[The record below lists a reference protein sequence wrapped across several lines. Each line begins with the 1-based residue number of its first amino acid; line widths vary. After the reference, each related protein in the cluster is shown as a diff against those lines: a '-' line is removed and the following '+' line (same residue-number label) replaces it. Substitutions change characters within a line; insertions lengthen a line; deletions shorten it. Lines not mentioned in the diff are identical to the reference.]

1 MVSIITVNY
10 NSLEVTCEM
19 LESIRKFGGQQVEVI
34 VVDNASVED
43 PSEFLRN
50 HFPEVIYVR
59 SEKNLGFA
67 GGNNLGIKASNGDF
81 LFFLNNDAEL
91 TEGAIEMLLKLFST
105 NSGIGIASPKIC
117 YHNAR
122 PGSEPDV
129 IQYVG
134 TTHVHPLTAR
144 NSTLGERELDKGQ
157 YHIPQPTAYAHG
169 AAMMVP
175 REVLKKAGMMSEDFF
190 LYYEELDWCE
200 QIRRAGYDVWVE
212 PNAKIYHKESYS
224 VGKISALKT
233 YYINRNRLF
242 FMRRN
247 KTKAQWMA
255 FCGFL
260 FLFTIPKNTML
271 FLAKGEWKNLK
282 AFLKAI
288 RWNFTGQNIRPVS
301 TPLTFPP
308 PKNLK
313 SEFINLQS

>member
-10 NSLEVTCEM
+10 NSLDVTCEL
-19 LESIRKFGGQQVEVI
+19 LESVRKYGGEAVEVI
-34 VVDNASVED
+34 VVDNASEKD
-43 PSEFLRN
+43 PGEYLRN

-59 SEKNLGFA
+59 SESNLGFA
-67 GGNNLGIKASNGDF
+67 GGNNLGIRASKGDF

-91 TEGAIEMLLKLFST
+91 TDGAIETLLKLFGT

-134 TTHVHPLTAR
+134 TTNVHPLTAR

-157 YHIPQPTAYAHG
+157 YHTAQPTAYAHG

-175 REVLKKAGMMSEDFF
+175 REVLKTVGMMSEDFF

-200 QIRRAGYDVWVE
+200 QIRRAGFEVWVE

-224 VGKISALKT
+224 VRKISALKT

-247 KTKAQWMA
+247 RTKAQWRA
-255 FCGFL
+255 FCVFL
-260 FLFTIPKNTML
+260 FLFTIPKNSL
-271 FLAKGEWKNLK
+271 IFLLKGDFVNLK

-288 RWNFTGQNIRPVS
+288 RWNFTGQDIRPVS
-301 TPLTFPP
+301 TPLTFSF
-308 PKNLK
+308 KAT
-313 SEFINLQS
+313 

>member
-1 MVSIITVNY
+1 MVSIITVNF
-10 NSLEVTCEM
+10 NSLEVTCEL
-19 LESIRKFGGQQVEVI
+19 LESVRRFGGNDVEVI

-43 PSEFLRN
+43 PKEYLRIN
-50 HFPEVIYVR
+50 YPEVIYVR

-67 GGNNLGIKASNGDF
+67 GGNNLGIRASKGDF

-91 TEGAIEMLLKLFST
+91 TEGALEKLLKLFSK

-122 PGSEPDV
+122 PGSEQDV
-129 IQYVG
+129 IQYAG

-144 NSTLGERELDKGQ
+144 NSTLGEREVDNGQ
-157 YHIPQPTAYAHG
+157 YHTAQPTAYAHG
-169 AAMMVP
+169 AAMMVS
-175 REVLKKAGMMSEDFF
+175 REVLNKAGMMSEDFF

-242 FMRRN
+242 FMQRN
-247 KTKAQWMA
+247 RSRAQWMA
-255 FCGFL
+255 FCVFL
-260 FLFTIPKNTML
+260 FFFTIPKNTLM
-271 FLAKGEWKNLK
+271 FTMKGDWVNLK
-282 AFLKAI
+282 AFWKAI
-288 RWNFTGQNIRPVS
+288 RWNFTGQNISPVS
-301 TPLTFPP
+301 TPLTFF
-308 PKNLK
+308 LK
-313 SEFINLQS
+313 AT